1 MLLVH
6 IHQLNCQRV
15 ELPGLEHTVYTNGE
29 WFLSGIHSNAAPET
43 RCRFGVSEESLPEPI
58 ELPES
63 VRQVTDIENALSKN
77 AEIPFRREY
86 QFAIT
91 CSFLLRLHCE
101 VSCCT
106 ICWTA
111 ANRFATISWGDNKR
125 FGIKIR
131 HDGLVFAWNH
141 TETVA
146 PKNVG
151 KRKLDPVRDLLPWQ
165 FQQATTYEMNPEDI
179 ATLSTADLKDTK
191 WKIAG

>member
-15 ELPGLEHTVYTNGE
+15 ELPGLEHTEYTNGE

-106 ICWTA
+106 IRWTA
-111 ANRFATISWGDNKR
+111 ANRFATISWGDNLKGLALR
-125 FGIKIR
+125 SGMMALFSLGIMLRQWHQKMLENESWI
-131 HDGLVFAWNH
+131 
-141 TETVA
+141 
-146 PKNVG
+146 
-151 KRKLDPVRDLLPWQ
+151 Q
-165 FQQATTYEMNPEDI
+165 CATCYLGSFNRR
-179 ATLSTADLKDTK
+179 LRTK
-191 WKIAG
+191 